1 MTANKPRG
9 GSRQAAERAQK
20 KPDVKTPGLIAYWP
34 RLLFAIPVLA
44 ILWVPFY
51 NRTEPSLGGVP
62 FFYWYQLAWVLVG
75 AGDRARRLSA
85 RDAGHQ
91 DHAAGECQRRSGRD
105 GRRAVNLN
113 VTATIVFVVLFLL
126 VSWLG
131 FVAAHWRK
139 ADLNQL
145 HEWGLGGRRF
155 GTVVTW
161 FLLGGD
167 LYTAYTFIA
176 VPALV
181 FGAGAMGFF
190 AIPYT
195 ILIYP
200 FLYLVF
206 PRLWAIAR
214 ERGHVTA
221 ADFVRDRFDS
231 RLLALAVALTGIVA
245 TMPYIALQLV
255 GMEVVI
261 GALGFPTSGFAGHLP
276 LIIAFIVLA
285 AFTYTSG
292 LRAPALIAVVKDLLI
307 FITIFAAVVIIPAK
321 LGGYGAIFAAVP
333 PEKLILPPAT
343 ADNFGKQSA
352 YATLALGSALAL
364 FLYPHAMTGILSASS
379 GDVIRRN
386 AGLLAAYSFILGLI
400 ALLGYMAIAAGVN
413 KDPAY
418 AAGFEEYGSNFA
430 VPALFLASFP
440 SWFVGVAFAAIAI
453 GALVP
458 AAIMSIACAN
468 LYTRNLYKEFL
479 KPNCTEAEE
488 ARMAKIVSL
497 VVKIGALAFIL
508 AIPQAYAIQL
518 QLLGGIWIIQ
528 LLPSVLLGLYTS
540 AFNSRALLI
549 GWGAGILSGTYMAAT
564 QHFISSIYPLTIFGV
579 TVPGYAAFYS
589 VLINLLVA
597 ALLTPLLD
605 LVAKRGI
612 APAAR

>member
-1 MTANKPRG
+1 LT
-9 GSRQAAERAQK
+9 
-20 KPDVKTPGLIAYWP
+20 L
-34 RLLFAIPVLA
+34 
-44 ILWVPFY
+44 
-51 NRTEPSLGGVP
+51 
-62 FFYWYQLAWVLVG
+62 
-75 AGDRARRLSA
+75 
-85 RDAGHQ
+85 
-91 DHAAGECQRRSGRD
+91 
-105 GRRAVNLN
+105 NLP
-113 VTATIVFVVLFLL
+113 ATIVFVTLFAL
-126 VSWLG
+126 VTWLG

-181 FGAGAMGFF
+181 FGAGAFGFF
-190 AIPYT
+190 AVPYA

-206 PRLWAIAR
+206 PRLWAVAR

-231 RLLALAVALTGIVA
+231 RILALAIALTGIIA
-245 TMPYIALQLV
+245 TMPYIALQLI
-255 GMEVVI
+255 GMQVVI

-276 LIIAFIVLA
+276 LIIAFVVLA

-292 LRAPALIAVVKDLLI
+292 LRAPALIAVVKDMLI
-307 FITIFAAVVIIPAK
+307 FATIFAAVVVIPAK

-333 PEKLILPPAT
+333 PEKLILPEASLE
-343 ADNFGKQSA
+343 NFGKQSA
-352 YATLALGSALAL
+352 YVTLALGSALAL
-364 FLYPHAMTGILSASS
+364 FLYPHAVTGILSASS

-400 ALLGYMAIAAGVN
+400 ALLGYMAIAAGVD

-418 AAGFEEYGSNFA
+418 ASGFSQYGPNFA

-479 KPNCTEAEE
+479 KPHCTAAEE

-497 VVKIGALAFIL
+497 VVIL

-528 LLPSVLLGLYTS
+528 LLPPILLGLYTR
-540 AFNSRALLI
+540 AFNAQALLI
-549 GWGAGILSGTYMAAT
+549 GWAAGTALGTYMAAAQSFT
-564 QHFISSIYPLTIFGV
+564 SSVYPLAIFGV
-579 TVPGYAAFYS
+579 TVPGYAALYS
-589 VLINLLVA
+589 VAVNFLVVV
-597 ALLTPLLD
+597 LLTPLFD
-605 LVAKRGI
+605 LRSKR
-612 APAAR
+612 ASVSASR